1 MNSMRNF
8 IKNEIRNLNKKTFE
22 ISLMEIKV
30 ERKFRNYIHI
40 GGYEYFFSIINSL
53 VKEGYIVPVK
63 NSGYNGRAKPL
74 YKRYRRVDKK
84 ENLDYLKVDILS
96 LHPLINNNRY
106 INNLEKFNRDKEYIK
121 ELDNYLKNKNNLKY
135 RFTANERSYE
145 IFNDEKFLLS
155 KRGENILRYLNIE
168 LEDLNCYKTDES
180 FFYILEKKD
189 KTTALII
196 ENKDTYTTL
205 YKLFIEKEGLDLFNY
220 KINLL
225 IYGEGKKI
233 INSFKYV
240 EDIVETNS
248 IEIVLYF
255 GDIDPEGLRIYE
267 KLYEKYLNY
276 SIIPFEEMYDLLIE
290 KSKDLKNIKNSQ
302 RTYLESIFTKKLSNK
317 TGNKIMDIVLNKK
330 YIPQEALNSL
340 ILNNLIRQGKDE

>member
-1 MNSMRNF
+1 MDKF
-8 IKNEIRNLNKKTFE
+8 IKSEIENLNKKTFE
-22 ISLMEIKV
+22 ISQMEIKV

-40 GGYEYFFSIINSL
+40 GGYEYFFNIINSL
-53 VKEGYIVPVK
+53 VKEGHIVPVK
-63 NSGYNGRAKPL
+63 SSGYNGRAKPL

-121 ELDNYLKNKNNLKY
+121 DLDDYLKNKNNLKY

-290 KSKDLKNIKNSQ
+290 KSKDLKKIKNSQ
-302 RTYLESIFTKKLSNK
+302 RSYLENIFTKKLSNK
-317 TGNKIMDIVLNKK
+317 TGDKIMDIVLNKK